1 MKGVSTTPFSFIL
14 APMRNLFLLLLSCIS
29 CTAFSQI
36 TPDQAAKALDSFAF
50 MNPQEK
56 VFVHSDRD
64 VFAAGETIWF
74 KTYITLDGRLTSLSK
89 IVYVELANSKGQLVA
104 KRMLHA
110 PNGTAAGEISL
121 PDSLSSGTYV
131 LNAYTLWMLNFP
143 QFIFKK
149 HIAVHNYDKEKSR
162 QSNAS
167 ADFSVQFLPEGGN
180 LVAGLESRVAFK
192 AVDPAGMPLKVDG
205 NIVDSKKQVVAT
217 ITTQHNG
224 MGSFTIT
231 PQANE
236 TYSAVVSTANGR
248 TKTVT
253 LPAAMNEGVV
263 MLVNNDNANRAF
275 VQLNR
280 SETNKAKY
288 NQLLIVAQ
296 MNHEVV
302 FTGKV
307 DFDAEMS
314 AAAISKKNLPNGIL
328 QITAMDMNGLPL
340 AERLV
345 FINNI
350 PASAAQLQLDT
361 VATSKRKRNYYT
373 LDLSGYNAI
382 SASASV
388 VNADAKASL
397 NSENII
403 TSLLLTS
410 DIKGYVHDPG
420 YYFAGNDAARAKL
433 LDLLLLTQG
442 WRRFN
447 WQSVVKNEHP
457 ALLFPFETGLAIK
470 GKMTGADGKAGIA
483 NGKMELITK
492 GDDSTTILST
502 ATLNAKNE
510 FAVYDLNFR
519 KSATVFYQGT
529 NMNKQG
535 ALVKPAFYPS
545 YFDTLTKAKALPEI
559 DKYASHLLTDYWNN
573 LVLEK
578 QRVDSAAGKT
588 LAAVTVT
595 ARKRSPADSLNRLY
609 ATDIFHNSDQ
619 TLPLDSNSHYIDIW
633 QFLRRSVPGITI
645 SNTDTGKRVFFSRY
659 EGLDVFS
666 EAGGS
671 SVQFF
676 LNEVPVSV
684 DIIDGIHPDD
694 IGLVKVFKGNTAA
707 ILGADRGAIAVY
719 TKKGSGT
726 RDWRKRGFDSFKLSG
741 YSVTRE
747 FYHPAT
753 PEKSLAVDRR
763 VTLYWNPELKQEANG
778 KAVISFYNDDFAKR
792 FTVVVQGIDKDGKL
806 LNIEKVIE

>member
-1 MKGVSTTPFSFIL
+1 MMKGVSTTPFSFIL
-14 APMRNLFLLLLSCIS
+14 ALMRNLFLLILSCIS
-29 CTAFSQI
+29 SAAFSQI

-64 VFAAGETIWF
+64 VFTAGETIWF
-74 KTYITLDGRLTSLSK
+74 KTYITLDGQLTNLSK
-89 IVYVELANSKGQLVA
+89 VVYVELANSKGQLVA

-110 PNGTAAGEISL
+110 PDGTAAGEISL
-121 PDSLSSGTYV
+121 PDSLSSGTYA

-149 HIAVHNYDKEKSR
+149 HIVVHNYLKEKTR
-162 QSNAS
+162 QATAS

-205 NIVDSKKQVVAT
+205 NVVDSKKQVVAT
-217 ITTQHNG
+217 ITTLHNG
-224 MGSFTIT
+224 MGSFTFT

-236 TYSAVVSTANGR
+236 TYSAVVSATNGR
-248 TKTVT
+248 SKTVT

-280 SETNKAKY
+280 AETNKAKY

-296 MNHEVV
+296 MDHEVV

-314 AAAISKKNLPNGIL
+314 AAAISKKNLPSGIL
-328 QITAMDMNGLPL
+328 QITAMDMTGLPL

-345 FINNI
+345 FINNT
-350 PASAAQLQLDT
+350 PASAVQLQLDT
-361 VATSKRKRNYYT
+361 VGTSKRKRNYYT

-388 VNADAKASL
+388 VNADAGAAL

-420 YYFAGNDAARAKL
+420 YYFAGNDAGRAKL

-447 WQSVVKNEHP
+447 WQNVVKNQHP
-457 ALLFPFETGLAIK
+457 TLHFPFETGIAIK
-470 GKMTGADGKAGIA
+470 GKLTGADGKTGVA
-483 NGKMELITK
+483 NGKMDLVTK

-510 FAVYDLNFR
+510 FAVHDLEFR
-519 KSATVFYQGT
+519 KSATVFYKGT
-529 NMNKQG
+529 NVNRQG
-535 ALVKPAFYPS
+535 ALVKATFYPS
-545 YFDTLTKAKALPEI
+545 YFDTLTRSKAML
-559 DKYASHLLTDYWNN
+559 DVDMSASNQLTEYWNM
-573 LVLEK
+573 VLSEK
-578 QRVDSAAGKT
+578 QRVDSSQGKT

-595 ARKRSPADSLNRLY
+595 GKKRSPTDSLNRLY
-609 ATDIFHNSDQ
+609 ASEIFHTSDQ
-619 TLPLDSNSHYIDIW
+619 TLMLDPKSHYADIW
-633 QFLRRSVPGITI
+633 QFLNRSIPGITI
-645 SNTDTGKRVFFSRY
+645 RNTDEGKLVYFTRY
-659 EGLDVFS
+659 EGLDLFS
-666 EAGGS
+666 ENGPPRI
-671 SVQFF
+671 QFF
-676 LNEVPVSV
+676 LNESPVPVE
-684 DIIDGIHPDD
+684 IIDGLHPDD
-694 IGLVKVFKGNTAA
+694 VGLVKVFKQNAA
-707 ILGADRGAIAVY
+707 VLGADRGAIAVY
-719 TKKGSGT
+719 TKKGGSLGI
-726 RDWRKRGFDSFKLSG
+726 WRSRGFESFTISG

-747 FYHPAT
+747 FYHPAK
-753 PEKSLAVDRR
+753 EENNIVSDRR
-763 VTLYWNPELKQEANG
+763 VTLYWNPELKQDASG
-778 KAVISFYNDDFAKR
+778 KAVISFYNDDFAKK
-792 FTVVVQGIDKDGKL
+792 FTVVVQGIDKNGKL
-806 LNIEKVIE
+806 LSLEKVVE